1 MTTLRNFHIPLPE
14 KVYDELREVAEHLHR
29 PATQLGRE
37 AIENWL
43 KQTRQALLAEAI
55 RAYAEEA
62 AGTEADLDR
71 ALEAASVEHLAADED
86 QRA

>member
-62 AGTEADLDR
+62 AGTEAELDR
-71 ALEAASVEHLAADED
+71 ALEAASIEHLAADED
-86 QRA
+86 HRA